1 MATNT
6 KDYDPTAVSI
16 ALGAPG
22 SSHTISGLA
31 DGTFVSIDRNNQA
44 WTVVSGAG
52 GEHARSKSSDR
63 SGTITLTLM
72 QTSISND
79 YLSQM
84 MTDDETSNSGKRTL
98 NIIDAN
104 GDTVVICSEIWVQ
117 QAPTIEYG
125 KDLGDREWTLE
136 AGDIDIIVGGTV

>member
-1 MATNT
+1 MATPT

-16 ALGAPG
+16 VLGP
-22 SSHTISGLA
+22 SHNVSGFA
-31 DGTFVSIDRNNQA
+31 DGTFVTIDRNNPA

-63 SGTITLTLM
+63 SGTIVLTLM

-84 MTDDETSNSGKRTL
+84 LIDDETSNSGKRTL

-104 GDTVVICSEIWVQ
+104 GDTVVIASEVWVQ

-136 AGDIDIIVGGTV
+136 AGDIDIKVGGTV